1 MRTFANTWIFQMQG
15 PIKLV
20 NTDKVTMLDP
30 LSSWQMATQEATS
43 TFQHA
48 PSSQSR
54 MPTKLTNNDKNHTG
68 MNDHC
73 VILILW
79 DLIRRI
85 KKGQLT
91 LTKTDHLCTSQLHND
106 IIHQAHSL
114 TSPKTAFTFN

>member
-1 MRTFANTWIFQMQG
+1 MQG

-54 MPTKLTNNDKNHTG
+54 MPTKLTNKMT
-68 MNDHC
+68 
-73 VILILW
+73 VTF
-79 DLIRRI
+79 
-85 KKGQLT
+85 LT
-91 LTKTDHLCTSQLHND
+91 
-106 IIHQAHSL
+106 IIHSATNTQGGSYQY
-114 TSPKTAFTFN
+114 TKFGESWCIDVIFTNTPPFWSY